1 MTFSEKKRGRSRR
14 ANRRLGAPAHDGLGH
29 SGFARKGVAHG
40 VFAPRAT
47 QSILLAAL
55 VAIAAFST
63 LSCSTLGARGE
74 YDPALGRATIT
85 ERRVPASAVS
95 RVRAIDF
102 VSDRVP
108 PSLEGYRVIFVSDIH
123 FMNRFSQKRL
133 DTLMAEIDAQGA
145 DCIILGGDLTLSA
158 GNLAK
163 FAKAAGTLHAKEGVY
178 AVLGNHD
185 FFNSRRKFVEYL
197 RNAGIVTLD
206 ETTIE
211 TPRGLALSGIND
223 FRDVFPVMKP
233 FLDTVPAGDFAIL
246 ASHDPDFMEKAPID
260 DLSRFDL
267 VLSGHTHGGQIT
279 FFGWAPIIPSEYGQ
293 RYRTG
298 TVFKD
303 GVPVIVSNGAGY
315 SGERFRFRFCAPS
328 DYLLITLRRP
338 DPTKD
343 R

>member
-1 MTFSEKKRGRSRR
+1 MTLYGKPKVR
-14 ANRRLGAPAHDGLGH
+14 AVLIAASIALGA
-29 SGFARKGVAHG
+29 
-40 VFAPRAT
+40 
-47 QSILLAAL
+47 
-55 VAIAAFST
+55 FSA
-63 LSCSTLGARGE
+63 LSCATPAARGD

-85 ERRVPASAVS
+85 ERRVAASAVS
-95 RVRAIDF
+95 RVRDIDY

-108 PSLEGYRVIFVSDIH
+108 PSLEGYRVLFVSDIH

-133 DTLMAEIDAQGA
+133 DALMTEINAQEA
-145 DCIILGGDLTLSA
+145 DCVILGGDLTLSA
-158 GNLAK
+158 GNLAE
-163 FAKAAGTLHAKEGVY
+163 FAASAGTLRAKEGVY

-185 FFNSRRKFVEYL
+185 FFNGRQKFVASL
-197 RNAGIVTLD
+197 RTVGIVTLD
-206 ETTIE
+206 ETTII

-233 FLDTVPAGDFAIL
+233 FLDTVPEGDFTIL
-246 ASHDPDFMEKAPID
+246 ASHDPDFMEKAPIA

-279 FFGWAPIIPSEYGQ
+279 FFGWAPILPSEYGQ

-303 GVPVIVSNGAGY
+303 GVPIIVSNGAGY

-338 DPTKD
+338 DPTKA

>member
-1 MTFSEKKRGRSRR
+1 MTLYGK
-14 ANRRLGAPAHDGLGH
+14 ND
-29 SGFARKGVAHG
+29 AR
-40 VFAPRAT
+40 
-47 QSILLAAL
+47 SILLAASIAL
-55 VAIAAFST
+55 AAFSV
-63 LSCSTLGARGE
+63 LSCSTLGAHGE

-108 PSLEGYRVIFVSDIH
+108 PSLEGYRVLFVSDIP
-123 FMNRFSQKRL
+123 FMNRYPRKRL
-133 DTLMAEIDAQGA
+133 DALMAEINAQAA
-145 DCIILGGDLTLSA
+145 DCVILGGDLTLSA
-158 GNLAK
+158 GNLAE
-163 FAKAAGTLHAKEGVY
+163 FAQAAGTLRAKEGVY

-185 FFNSRRKFVEYL
+185 FFNSRKAFIDDLRK
-197 RNAGIVTLD
+197 AGIVTLD

-223 FRDVFPVMKP
+223 FRDIFPVMKP

-246 ASHDPDFMEKAPID
+246 ASHDPDFMEKAQGD

-298 TVFKD
+298 TIFKD

-328 DYLLITLRRP
+328 DFLLITLRRP
-338 DPTKD
+338 DPTKA

>member
-1 MTFSEKKRGRSRR
+1 MTLYGK
-14 ANRRLGAPAHDGLGH
+14 ND
-29 SGFARKGVAHG
+29 AR
-40 VFAPRAT
+40 
-47 QSILLAAL
+47 SILLAACIAL
-55 VAIAAFST
+55 AAFSV
-63 LSCSTLGARGE
+63 LSCSTLGAHGE

-108 PSLEGYRVIFVSDIH
+108 PSLEGYRVLFVSDIH
-123 FMNRFSQKRL
+123 FMNRYPRKRL
-133 DTLMAEIDAQGA
+133 NALIAEINVQAA
-145 DCIILGGDLTLSA
+145 DCVILGGDLTLSA
-158 GNLAK
+158 GNLAE
-163 FAKAAGTLHAKEGVY
+163 FAQAAGTLHAGEGVY

-185 FFNSRRKFVEYL
+185 FFNSRKAFIDDLRK
-197 RNAGIVTLD
+197 AGIVTLD

-223 FRDVFPVMKP
+223 FRDIFPVMKP

-246 ASHDPDFMEKAPID
+246 ASHDPDFMEKAQGD

-298 TVFKD
+298 TIFKD

-328 DYLLITLRRP
+328 DFLLITLRRP
-338 DPTKD
+338 DPTKA

>member
-1 MTFSEKKRGRSRR
+1 MTLYGK
-14 ANRRLGAPAHDGLGH
+14 ND
-29 SGFARKGVAHG
+29 AR
-40 VFAPRAT
+40 
-47 QSILLAAL
+47 SILLAASIAL
-55 VAIAAFST
+55 AAFSV
-63 LSCSTLGARGE
+63 LSCSTLGAHGE
-74 YDPALGRATIT
+74 YDPALGHATIS

-102 VSDRVP
+102 VSDRVS
-108 PSLEGYRVIFVSDIH
+108 PSLEGYRVLFVSDIH
-123 FMNRFSQKRL
+123 FMNRYSRKRL
-133 DTLMAEIDAQGA
+133 NALMAEMNAQEA

-158 GNLAK
+158 GNLAE
-163 FAKAAGTLHAKEGVY
+163 FAQAAGILRAKEGVY

-185 FFNSRRKFVEYL
+185 FYNSRKKFIDDLRKS
-197 RNAGIVTLD
+197 GIVTLD

-223 FRDVFPVMKP
+223 FRDIFPVMKP

-338 DPTKD
+338 DPTKA

>member
-1 MTFSEKKRGRSRR
+1 MTLYGK
-14 ANRRLGAPAHDGLGH
+14 ND
-29 SGFARKGVAHG
+29 AR
-40 VFAPRAT
+40 
-47 QSILLAAL
+47 SILLAASIAL
-55 VAIAAFST
+55 AAFSV
-63 LSCSTLGARGE
+63 LSCSTLGAHGE
-74 YDPALGRATIT
+74 YDPALGRATIS

-108 PSLEGYRVIFVSDIH
+108 PSLEGYRVLFVSDIH
-123 FMNRFSQKRL
+123 FMNRYSRKRL
-133 DTLMAEIDAQGA
+133 NALMAEMNAQEA

-158 GNLAK
+158 GNLAE
-163 FAKAAGTLHAKEGVY
+163 FAQAAGILRAKEGVY

-185 FFNSRRKFVEYL
+185 FYNGRKKFIDDL
-197 RNAGIVTLD
+197 RKSGIVTLD

-223 FRDVFPVMKP
+223 FRDIFPVMKP

-338 DPTKD
+338 DPTKA

>member
-1 MTFSEKKRGRSRR
+1 MTLYGK
-14 ANRRLGAPAHDGLGH
+14 ND
-29 SGFARKGVAHG
+29 AR
-40 VFAPRAT
+40 
-47 QSILLAAL
+47 SILLAASIAL
-55 VAIAAFST
+55 AAFSV
-63 LSCSTLGARGE
+63 LSCSTLGAHGE
-74 YDPALGRATIT
+74 YDPALGRATIS

-108 PSLEGYRVIFVSDIH
+108 PSLEGYR
-123 FMNRFSQKRL
+123 
-133 DTLMAEIDAQGA
+133 
-145 DCIILGGDLTLSA
+145 LGGALTLSA
-158 GNLAK
+158 GNLAE
-163 FAKAAGTLHAKEGVY
+163 FAQAAGILRAKEGVY

-185 FFNSRRKFVEYL
+185 FYNGRKKFIDDL
-197 RNAGIVTLD
+197 RKSGIVTLD

-223 FRDVFPVMKP
+223 FRDIFPVMKP